1 MKVRWR
7 VLVFIS
13 VLALLG
19 LVACQGTETV
29 TSIAAVVPTIVP
41 TIVAADAS
49 GIQPGEVVTP
59 TPVMQI

>member
-19 LVACQGTETV
+19 LVACQVTETV
-29 TSIAAVVPTIVP
+29 TNIAAVVPTIVP